1 MSDQGDPLARIA
13 DALERLLPGGNE
25 RTDWLASPA
34 YVWTNARVRP
44 VSRIEAPP
52 LDLLQGIDA
61 VMASWADIFHAAK
74 PPDVDFT
81 LLSVDVRDDLAI
93 HLVREHVSG
102 ADGQR
107 ADIIATNVY
116 RRTRTGWR
124 MQLHHASLPLVE
136 ARAATTPARPLH

>member
-1 MSDQGDPLARIA
+1 MTSALIDSHAVESA
-13 DALERLLPGGNE
+13 FYDAFRRLDAKLMRTLWLEGPTAACVHPG
-25 RTDWLASPA
+25 S
-34 YVWTNARVRP
+34 
-44 VSRIEAPP
+44 
-52 LDLLQGIDA
+52 DLLQGIDA